1 MFSLLQT
8 TEIVFKP
15 RVSEVVS
22 LQLRRRGQDRPHPW
36 RLLLLF
42 SSNDGPA
49 IGLVTSLLD
58 SLILVQLIF
67 VYSELCQMFQT
78 FHAAEVLDASRVIP
92 VQQAVILT
100 LVD

>member
-49 IGLVTSLLD
+49 IGL
-58 SLILVQLIF
+58 ILVQLIV
-67 VYSELCQMFQT
+67 VYSELRQMFQT

-100 LVD
+100 LVS